1 MSTVCTTLS
10 IYRKLV
16 KKGMYEDIYL
26 FLYITGLEDRSES
39 LKVNVNDIR
48 RLQVAITYDKAKRK
62 RERQREIL
70 L

>member
-1 MSTVCTTLS
+1 
-10 IYRKLV
+10 
-16 KKGMYEDIYL
+16 MYEDIYL